1 MNAIQM
7 SKPVGYVT
15 DISAIGA
22 KPADSVTD
30 KISESF
36 KSTLDAVNGAEN
48 KANELN
54 AALQRG
60 EDVPI
65 HEAMLSMQ
73 KATLSFQVM
82 NAARNK
88 LVQAYQSISNMNI

>member
-1 MNAIQM
+1 M
-7 SKPVGYVT
+7 SKPVGYMA
-15 DISAIGA
+15 DISSIGA
-22 KPADSVTD
+22 KPTDSITD
-30 KISESF
+30 KISDAF
-36 KSTLDAVNGAEN
+36 KNTLDAVNSAEN
-48 KANELN
+48 NANELN

-60 EDVPI
+60 EDIPI

-88 LVQAYQSISNMNI
+88 LVQAYQTVSNMNI

>member
-1 MNAIQM
+1 MNSIQM
-7 SKPVGYVT
+7 SQPVGYVT
-15 DISAIGA
+15 NLGA
-22 KPADSVTD
+22 GAAQKTDPVTGKFGD
-30 KISESF
+30 AVKQA
-36 KSTLDAVNGAEN
+36 LDAVSGAE
-48 KANELN
+48 ANATELN

-65 HEAMLSMQ
+65 HDAMLAMQ

-82 NAARNK
+82 NAARNR